1 MKYFGATFVFICSVY
16 ASSVHADVYTPTD
29 QVSEFAK
36 QFEKAYRAG
45 DRAWVQS
52 AIDKAGVIEEMKAS
66 YYASRGPENGG
77 GNISNFEVIAA
88 PNDFKLPS
96 LPSRHF
102 DFQIEPTIPVKYLMI
117 FTLKTSE
124 SETTIRIPI
133 GYRDGKIWI
142 VGIQKS
148 MAEQGAAPNP

>member
-1 MKYFGATFVFICSVY
+1 MENFVATFVFIYSAF
-16 ASSVHADVYTPTD
+16 ASLVHADVYTPTD
-29 QVSEFAK
+29 QVGEFAR

-77 GNISNFEVIAA
+77 GSLS
-88 PNDFKLPS
+88 DFKVTEAPSDFKMPS

-102 DFQIEPTIPVKYLMI
+102 DFQIKPTIPVKYLMI
-117 FTLKTSE
+117 FTRKTSE
-124 SETTIRIPI
+124 SEITIRIPI
-133 GYRDGKIWI
+133 GYRDGQIWI

-148 MAEQGAAPNP
+148 IAEPQR